1 MRFGELSLRQQRF
14 TQPMLNTL
22 RTENV
27 QTRMSLVDE
36 DDSVKGIGSTGFM
49 YSTVANKRVHLVV
62 NAQNMSSEPLV
73 LLNMLETDQRASI
86 RSDACS
92 VDNYRTF

>member
-1 MRFGELSLRQQRF
+1 MRSGELSLRQQRF

-22 RTENV
+22 RIENV

-36 DDSVKGIGSTGFM
+36 DNSVKGIGSTGFM

-62 NAQNMSSEPLV
+62 NAQNMSSESLV
-73 LLNMLETDQRASI
+73 LLNMLETDQRVSI

-92 VDNYRTF
+92 VDNCRTF